1 MSKVKLGETL
11 RRSVRIDNS
20 EDTTA
25 VYAISAVANIEGASI
40 MTLAEGEVRNGGAT
54 LARWSRYHPATLTIR
69 YDVAEGRD
77 DILAAIEAFCAD
89 AQAAVSA

>member
-1 MSKVKLGETL
+1 MSKIKIGETL
-11 RRSVRIDNS
+11 RRSVRVDNS

-40 MTLAEGEVRNGGAT
+40 MTLVEGEVRNGGAT
-54 LARWSRYHPATLTIR
+54 LARWSRYRPATLTIR

-89 AQAAVSA
+89 VQAAVSA

>member
-1 MSKVKLGETL
+1 MSKIRIGETL

-40 MTLAEGEVRNGGAT
+40 MTLAEGEVRNGNAT
-54 LARWSRYHPATLTIR
+54 LARWSRYRPETLTIR

-77 DILAAIEAFCAD
+77 VILKAIEAFCVN

>member
-1 MSKVKLGETL
+1 MSKIKIGETL
-11 RRSVRIDNS
+11 RRSVRVDNS
-20 EDTTA
+20 EDTA
-25 VYAISAVANIEGASI
+25 AEYDISAVANIEGASI
-40 MTLAEGEVRNGGAT
+40 ITLVEGEVRNGGAT
-54 LARWSRYHPATLTIR
+54 LARWSRYRPATLTIR